1 MAAASSRARRLRSR
15 LVPVSGRS
23 ISAMPEAAA
32 NAKLAAAPV
41 LEVKNL
47 SVNYGAVS
55 ALRGVSLHVRPGE
68 VVALL
73 GANGAG
79 KSTTLRTI
87 SGLGRPRTG
96 EIRFLGQR
104 IDGLPS
110 SRIVRLGVAHSPEGR
125 RVFGSL
131 TVAENLRLGAA
142 ARADRGGIDDD
153 RDRVYALFPHL
164 AERSRQ
170 QASTLSGGEQ
180 QMVAL
185 GRALMA
191 RPKLLL
197 LDEPSLGIAPILVQQ
212 IFASLAE
219 LKQAGV
225 TMLVVEQNMS
235 VALDL
240 ADRAYVL
247 RTGEVSLEGDA
258 HELSAN
264 YEEVAAA
271 YLGANL

>member
-1 MAAASSRARRLRSR
+1 MHEASA
-15 LVPVSGRS
+15 
-23 ISAMPEAAA
+23 SASP
-32 NAKLAAAPV
+32 AAAPV
-41 LEVKNL
+41 LDISNL
-47 SVNYGAVS
+47 SVSYGAVS
-55 ALRGVSLHVRPGE
+55 ALRGVNLRVQPGE

-96 EIRFLGQR
+96 EIRFLGER

-125 RVFGSL
+125 RLFGSL

-142 ARADRGGIDDD
+142 ARAERGGIDED
-153 RDRVYALFPHL
+153 RERIYALFPRL

-170 QASTLSGGEQ
+170 QAATLSGGEQ

-212 IFASLAE
+212 IFASLRE

-225 TMLVVEQNMS
+225 TMLLVEQNMS

-258 HELSAN
+258 RSLKAN

-271 YLGANL
+271 YLGARQ

>member
-1 MAAASSRARRLRSR
+1 
-15 LVPVSGRS
+15 
-23 ISAMPEAAA
+23 MPEIARD
-32 NAKLAAAPV
+32 AAAPILAV
-41 LEVKNL
+41 ENI

-55 ALRGVSLHVRPGE
+55 ALRGVSLHVNPGE

-87 SGLGRPRTG
+87 SGLIRPRG
-96 EIRFLGQR
+96 GAINFLGRR

-110 SRIVRLGVAHSPEGR
+110 ARIVRLGIAHSPEGR
-125 RVFGSL
+125 RLFGSL

-142 ARADRGGIDDD
+142 ARADRGGMDED
-153 RDRVYALFPHL
+153 RERIYALFPRL

-170 QASTLSGGEQ
+170 QAATLSGGEQ

-197 LDEPSLGIAPILVQQ
+197 LDEPSLGIAPILVHQ

-219 LKQAGV
+219 LKQTGV
-225 TMLVVEQNMS
+225 TMLLVEQNMT

-247 RTGEVSLEGDA
+247 RTGEVSLEGPAAD
-258 HELSAN
+258 LKDN

-271 YLGANL
+271 YLGARR

>member
-1 MAAASSRARRLRSR
+1 
-15 LVPVSGRS
+15 
-23 ISAMPEAAA
+23 MPEAAA
-32 NAKLAAAPV
+32 NAMLAAAPV

-47 SVNYGAVS
+47 SVDYGAVS

-142 ARADRGGIDDD
+142 ARADRSGIDDD
-153 RDRVYALFPHL
+153 RDRVYALFPRL

-225 TMLVVEQNMS
+225 TMLLVEQNMS

-271 YLGANL
+271 YLGAKQ

>member
-1 MAAASSRARRLRSR
+1 
-15 LVPVSGRS
+15 
-23 ISAMPEAAA
+23 MPEAAA
-32 NAKLAAAPV
+32 NARPGETPV
-41 LEVKNL
+41 LEVNNL
-47 SVNYGAVS
+47 AVNYGAVS

-125 RVFGSL
+125 RLFGSL

-142 ARADRGGIDDD
+142 ARADRSGIDDD

-170 QASTLSGGEQ
+170 QAATLSGGEQ

-197 LDEPSLGIAPILVQQ
+197 LDEPSLGIAPILVRQ

-225 TMLVVEQNMS
+225 TMLLVEQNMS

-258 HELSAN
+258 HELKTN

-271 YLGANL
+271 YLGAKQ